1 MINHISCIKFC
12 FYISDSTGFIIFNN
26 GSDDSSD
33 FFKIICIEIRSQVHI
48 LILPYCSI
56 CDINKLTVTIFFVIQ
71 VIGEIL
77 EFKGK
82 VVPEVIKVRKYFQR
96 KRREKQEVAQTL
108 KDVKV
113 LLSDVNAHYSEDNIA
128 KRDKWMDWVN
138 SRAQVYDSSIDKLG
152 DTLSDVVQ
160 ALKDNTKMTEEMFV
174 QSSRDRIIDFANKA
188 SDEKAMV
195 SREEFNRIFKVHKKY
210 EDFLEE
216 HGLTNGEVD
225 IAYRIIKD
233 SYEGHMRNH
242 SFVEDIRGYNN

>member
-1 MINHISCIKFC
+1 MISFVEYLNVPARIA
-12 FYISDSTGFIIFNN
+12 
-26 GSDDSSD
+26 
-33 FFKIICIEIRSQVHI
+33 ICIVG
-48 LILPYCSI
+48 
-56 CDINKLTVTIFFVIQ
+56 IFFVLQI
-71 VIGEIL
+71 IGEFL

-82 VVPEVIKVRKYFQR
+82 VVPEFVKVRKYFAR
-96 KRREKQEVAQTL
+96 KKTEKLETARTL

-152 DTLSDVVQ
+152 DTLSDVAQ

-216 HGLTNGEVD
+216 RGLTNGEVD